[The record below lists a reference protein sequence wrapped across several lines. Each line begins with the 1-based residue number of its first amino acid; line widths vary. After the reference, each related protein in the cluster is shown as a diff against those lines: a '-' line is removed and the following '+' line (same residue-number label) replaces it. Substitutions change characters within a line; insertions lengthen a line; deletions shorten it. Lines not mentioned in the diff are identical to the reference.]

1 MLEGQPRDPLGTVG
15 VPQRQEQ
22 GEQGTWSDGL
32 WAMRLG
38 VTVVVVLDAIPDNVR
53 VFSGWLPGSGPWDTW
68 LPLAGSALLAPVG
81 AGGGQGT

>member
-1 MLEGQPRDPLGTVG
+1 MAG
-15 VPQRQEQ
+15 V
-22 GEQGTWSDGL
+22 QGTWSDGL

-68 LPLAGSALLAPVG
+68 LLLAGSALLAPVG